1 MKETMS
7 SVKKTQ
13 SRTPEFDEKMM
24 RKALKLAQRSELSGE
39 VPIGAIITDENG
51 DILAQSANHRESKC
65 TILGHAELVA
75 LHRANQKRKS
85 WRLNGCTLYVTL
97 EPCLMCAAALVQS
110 RIDRVVYATP
120 DPKGGGLGS
129 LEDFSNDQRLNH
141 RFEVTCGVLSEE
153 ASTLLKNFFK
163 KKRALKKIAKAM

>member
-24 RKALKLAQRSELSGE
+24 RKALRLAESSELMGE
-39 VPIGAIITDENG
+39 VPIGAVITDENG
-51 DILAQSANHRESKC
+51 NILAQSTNLRESKC

-141 RFEVTCGVLSEE
+141 RFDVTCGVLSEE
-153 ASTLLKNFFK
+153 ASALLKNFFK
-163 KKRALKKIAKAM
+163 NKRTVKKTTRAN